1 MTIRRLFAAAAIV
14 VSVAAPLAVPA
25 FAHEGHAHGG
35 EDPKPVVATAAP
47 TVETSSSE
55 FELVAVAQGRALLVY
70 LDRFATN
77 EPVNGATVEVSA
89 DGEAV
94 TASPVE
100 GEEGVYRL
108 QAAWLSNP
116 GPHELTVSITSADA
130 ADLLIGTLEIPA
142 TAADEQGNGA
152 GQSSGVSAVLDR
164 VRQDSGLMLGAGM
177 VFLLGSLTTV
187 ALTQR
192 GRARTVAGAALIG
205 LVLLLASGAAFA
217 HGGEDHSHG
226 EPEKARE
233 EKAKAPAAVP
243 RIGTDTPE
251 SPRRLPDGSLYVPKP
266 SQRLLS
272 VRTTVAKPQE
282 AAQTVQ
288 LIGQIVADP
297 NGGGHVQATQS
308 GRIEP
313 GDKGLPY
320 VGQRVEA
327 GQILAYIAPA
337 VTAMERSGVQQ
348 QIANVEQELTI
359 AQARLERLRKLSGS
373 VPQRDIDEAEAT
385 LNGLRKQ
392 RAALSPALTTKEPLR
407 APISGVVTANNVKA
421 GQVVEARDQVLF
433 EILDPSKLM
442 VEAVAF
448 DPRVANSVHAANA
461 TTADG
466 VTLNLEHLGH
476 SLALRQQAIPLLFR
490 IEKPP
495 QGLSVGQ
502 PVRIVAQIQGKTSGI
517 VLPRQSVVRNASGQ
531 PMVWQHDSPQ
541 RFIARPVRTQPVDG
555 NTVLVLAGVEPEA
568 RIVTDGA
575 GLLNQIR

>member
-1 MTIRRLFAAAAIV
+1 MTIRRLLAATAIIA
-14 VSVAAPLAVPA
+14 SVAAPMTVPA
-25 FAHEGHAHGG
+25 IAHEGHAHGS
-35 EDPKPVVATAAP
+35 EEPKPVVATAAP
-47 TVETSSSE
+47 TLETSSSE
-55 FELVAVAQGRALLVY
+55 FELVAVAQAEMLLVY

-77 EPVNGATVEVSA
+77 EPVNGATIEVKA

-108 QAAWLSNP
+108 QAGWLLKP
-116 GPHELTVSITSADA
+116 LPHELTISIMAADA

-142 TAADEQGNGA
+142 TVINEQAGGA
-152 GQSSGVSAVLDR
+152 EQSSGVSGVLNR
-164 VRQDSGLMLGAGM
+164 VRQDSGLMIGTAM
-177 VFLLGSLTTV
+177 AFLLGSLTTV
-187 ALTQR
+187 TLTQR

-205 LVLLLASGAAFA
+205 LGLLLTSGAAFA
-217 HGGEDHSHG
+217 HDGEDHSQDEENKG
-226 EPEKARE
+226 KSLATTAPMAMTGTRAPEN
-233 EKAKAPAAVP
+233 
-243 RIGTDTPE
+243 
-251 SPRRLPDGSLYVPKP
+251 SRRLPDSSLYVPKA

-272 VRTTVAKPQE
+272 VRTTIALPQE

-313 GDKGLPY
+313 GEKGLPY

-327 GQILAYIAPA
+327 GQILAYSDPA
-337 VTAMERSGVQQ
+337 VTAVERSGVQQ
-348 QIANVEQELTI
+348 QIANVELELTI

-433 EILDPSKLM
+433 EILDPSRLM
-442 VEAVAF
+442 VEAVVF
-448 DPRVANSVHAANA
+448 DPRVANSVQTATA

-466 VTLNLEHLGH
+466 VALDLEHLGH
-476 SLALRQQAIPLLFR
+476 SLALRQQAIPLTFR
-490 IEKPP
+490 INTPP
-495 QGLSVGQ
+495 EGLSIGQ
-502 PVRIVAQIQGKTSGI
+502 PVRIVAQIQGKASGI
-517 VLPRQSVVRNASGQ
+517 VLPRQSIVRNAGGQ
-531 PMVWQHDSPQ
+531 LIVWQHDSPQ

-555 NTVLVLAGVEPEA
+555 DTVLVLAGIEPEA

>member
-1 MTIRRLFAAAAIV
+1 MTTRRLLAATA
-14 VSVAAPLAVPA
+14 VAASLAAPVAAPA

-35 EDPKPVVATAAP
+35 EEPKPVVTTAAP
-47 TVETSSSE
+47 TLEASSSD
-55 FELVAVAQGRALLVY
+55 FELVAVAQGKTLLVH

-89 DGEAV
+89 DGEAT
-94 TASPVE
+94 TASPVS

-108 QAAWLSNP
+108 DPSWLSKP
-116 GPHELTVSITSADA
+116 GSHEVTVSVTAADA

-142 TAADEQGNGA
+142 GAAEAQTGGA
-152 GQSSGVSAVLDR
+152 QGVSAVLGQ
-164 VRQDSGLMLGAGM
+164 VRNDSGLMLGAVM
-177 VFLLGSLTTV
+177 VFLLGVLTTV

-192 GRARTVAGAALIG
+192 GRTRTVAGAALVGIG
-205 LVLLLASGAAFA
+205 LLLASGAAFA
-217 HGGEDHSHG
+217 HGDEDHSHG
-226 EPEKARE
+226 DEDKG
-233 EKAKAPAAVP
+233 KAPAAAVP
-243 RIGTDTPE
+243 MGATGASE

-272 VRTTVAKPQE
+272 VRTIVAKPQE

-288 LIGQIVADP
+288 LIGQVIADP
-297 NGGGHVQATQS
+297 NGGGHIQATQS

-337 VTAMERSGVQQ
+337 VTFVDRSGIQQ
-348 QIANVEQELTI
+348 QIATVEQELVI
-359 AQARLERLRKLSGS
+359 AESRLQRLRKLEGS
-373 VPQRDIDEAEAT
+373 VPQRDIEEAEAN
-385 LNGLRKQ
+385 LNGLRKR
-392 RAALSPALTTKEPLR
+392 RAALSPALTTKEALR
-407 APISGVVTANNVKA
+407 APISGVVTANNIKA
-421 GQVVEARDQVLF
+421 GQVVEGRDQVLF
-433 EILDPSKLM
+433 EIVDPSRLM

-448 DPRVANSVHAANA
+448 DPRVANSVRGATA

-466 VTLNLEHLGH
+466 VTLSLVHLGH
-476 SLALRQQAIPLLFR
+476 SLALRQQAIPLLFQ
-490 IEKPP
+490 IDTPP

-502 PVRIVAQIQGKTSGI
+502 PVRIVAQIQGKASGI

-531 PMVWQHDSPQ
+531 PIVWQHDTPQ
-541 RFIARPVRTQPVDG
+541 RFVARPVRTQPVDG
-555 NTVLVLAGVEPEA
+555 DTVLVLAGVEPEA

-575 GLLNQIR
+575 GLLNQVR

>member
-1 MTIRRLFAAAAIV
+1 MTTRRLLAATA
-14 VSVAAPLAVPA
+14 VAASLAAPVAVPA
-25 FAHEGHAHGG
+25 LAHEGHAHGG
-35 EDPKPVVATAAP
+35 EEPKPVVTTAAP
-47 TVETSSSE
+47 TLEASSSD
-55 FELVAVAQGRALLVY
+55 FELVAVARGKTLLVH

-77 EPVNGATVEVSA
+77 EPVNGATIEVSA
-89 DGEAV
+89 DGEAA
-94 TASPVE
+94 TASPVS

-108 QAAWLSNP
+108 EPAWLSKP
-116 GPHELTVSITSADA
+116 GSHDVTVSITAADA

-142 TAADEQGNGA
+142 GAAEAQTGGA
-152 GQSSGVSAVLDR
+152 QGVSAVLGQ
-164 VRQDSGLMLGAGM
+164 VRNDSGLMLGAVM
-177 VFLLGSLTTV
+177 VFLLGVLTTV

-192 GRARTVAGAALIG
+192 GRTRTVAGAALVGIG
-205 LVLLLASGAAFA
+205 LLLASGAAFA

-226 EPEKARE
+226 DEDGG
-233 EKAKAPAAVP
+233 KAPAAAVP
-243 RIGTDTPE
+243 IGATGASE

-266 SQRLLS
+266 SQRLLA
-272 VRTTVAKPQE
+272 VRTIVAKPQE

-288 LIGQIVADP
+288 LIGQVIADP

-337 VTAMERSGVQQ
+337 VTFVDRSGIQQ
-348 QIANVEQELTI
+348 QIAVVEQELVI
-359 AQARLERLRKLSGS
+359 AESRLQRLRKLEGS
-373 VPQRDIDEAEAT
+373 VPQRDIEEAEAN
-385 LNGLRKQ
+385 LNGLRKR
-392 RAALSPALTTKEPLR
+392 RAALSPALTTKEALR
-407 APISGVVTANNVKA
+407 APISGVVTANNIKA
-421 GQVVEARDQVLF
+421 GQVVEGRDQVLF
-433 EILDPSKLM
+433 EIVDPARLM
-442 VEAVAF
+442 IEAVAF
-448 DPRVANSVHAANA
+448 DPRVANSVRGATA

-466 VTLNLEHLGH
+466 LTLTLGHLGH

-490 IEKPP
+490 IDNPP

-502 PVRIVAQIQGKTSGI
+502 PVRIVAEIQGKASGI

-531 PMVWQHDSPQ
+531 PIVWQHDTPQ
-541 RFIARPVRTQPVDG
+541 RFVARPVRTQPVDG
-555 NTVLVLAGVEPEA
+555 NTVLVLAGVEPGA

>member
-1 MTIRRLFAAAAIV
+1 
-14 VSVAAPLAVPA
+14 
-25 FAHEGHAHGG
+25 
-35 EDPKPVVATAAP
+35 
-47 TVETSSSE
+47 
-55 FELVAVAQGRALLVY
+55 VAVAQGRALLVY

-94 TASPVE
+94 TASAVE

-108 QAAWLSNP
+108 QTGWLSKP

-142 TAADEQGNGA
+142 TAADGQANGA
-152 GQSSGVSAVLDR
+152 GETHGVSDVLGR
-164 VRQDSGLMLGAGM
+164 VRQDSGLMLGAVM
-177 VFLLGSLTTV
+177 VFLLGSLTTI

-205 LVLLLASGAAFA
+205 LGLLLAGGAAFA
-217 HGGEDHSHG
+217 HGGEDHSHDDKG
-226 EPEKARE
+226 QDKI
-233 EKAKAPAAVP
+233 PAAAAPMATTGVS
-243 RIGTDTPE
+243 E

-272 VRTTVAKPQE
+272 VRTTVAKLQE

-320 VGQRVEA
+320 VGQRVES
-327 GQILAYIAPA
+327 GQVLAYIAPA
-337 VTAMERSGVQQ
+337 VTAVERSGVQQ
-348 QIANVEQELTI
+348 QIANLEQEVTI

-385 LNGLRKQ
+385 LNGLRRQ

-433 EILDPSKLM
+433 EIVDPSKLM
-442 VEAVAF
+442 IEAVAF
-448 DPRVANSVHAANA
+448 DPRVANNVQTATA

-466 VTLNLEHLGH
+466 VTLSLEHLGH

-490 IEKPP
+490 IDTPP
-495 QGLSVGQ
+495 QGISVGQ
-502 PVRIVAQIQGKTSGI
+502 PVRIVARIQGKASGI
-517 VLPRQSVVRNASGQ
+517 VLPRQSVVRNAGGQ
-531 PMVWQHDSPQ
+531 PIVWQHDSPQ

-555 NTVLVLAGVEPEA
+555 NTVLVLAGIEPEA
-568 RIVTDGA
+568 RVVTDGA

>member
-1 MTIRRLFAAAAIV
+1 MTTRRLLAATA
-14 VSVAAPLAVPA
+14 VAASLAAPVAVPA
-25 FAHEGHAHGG
+25 LAHEGHAHGG
-35 EDPKPVVATAAP
+35 EEPRPVVTTAAP
-47 TVETSSSE
+47 TLETSSSD
-55 FELVAVAQGRALLVY
+55 FELVAVAQGKTLLVH

-89 DGEAV
+89 DGEAA
-94 TASPVE
+94 TASPVS

-108 QAAWLSNP
+108 DPSWLSKP
-116 GPHELTVSITSADA
+116 GSHEVTVSITAADA

-142 TAADEQGNGA
+142 GAAEAQTEGA
-152 GQSSGVSAVLDR
+152 QGVSAVLGQ
-164 VRQDSGLMLGAGM
+164 VRNDSGLMLGAVM
-177 VFLLGSLTTV
+177 VFLLGVLTTV

-192 GRARTVAGAALIG
+192 GRTRTVAGAALVGIG
-205 LVLLLASGAAFA
+205 LLLASGAAFA
-217 HGGEDHSHG
+217 HGDEDHSHG
-226 EPEKARE
+226 DEDKG
-233 EKAKAPAAVP
+233 KAPAAAVP
-243 RIGTDTPE
+243 MGATGASE

-272 VRTTVAKPQE
+272 VRTIVAKPQE

-288 LIGQIVADP
+288 LIGQIIADP

-337 VTAMERSGVQQ
+337 VTFVDRSGIQQ
-348 QIANVEQELTI
+348 QIATVEQELVI
-359 AQARLERLRKLSGS
+359 AESRLQRLRKLEGS
-373 VPQRDIDEAEAT
+373 VPQRDIEEAEAN
-385 LNGLRKQ
+385 LNGLRKR
-392 RAALSPALTTKEPLR
+392 RAALSPALTTKEALR
-407 APISGVVTANNVKA
+407 APISGVVTANNIKA
-421 GQVVEARDQVLF
+421 GQVVEGRDQVLF
-433 EILDPSKLM
+433 EIVDPSRLM

-448 DPRVANSVHAANA
+448 DPRVANAIKAATA
-461 TTADG
+461 MTADG
-466 VTLNLEHLGH
+466 TSLSLELLGS

-490 IEKPP
+490 IGNPP
-495 QGLSVGQ
+495 SGLGVGQ
-502 PVRIVAQIQGKTSGI
+502 PVRLVAQVQGTAYGI

-531 PMVWQHDSPQ
+531 PIVWQHDTPQ
-541 RFIARPVRTQPVDG
+541 RFVARPVRTQPVDG

-575 GLLNQIR
+575 GLLNQVR

>member
-1 MTIRRLFAAAAIV
+1 MTIRRLFAMAAVV
-14 VSVAAPLAVPA
+14 VSLAAPLSFPA

-35 EDPKPVVATAAP
+35 EEPKPVIATASP
-47 TVETSSSE
+47 TLETSSSE
-55 FELVAVAQGRALLVY
+55 FELVAVAQGGTLLVY

-89 DGEAV
+89 DGDAV

-100 GEEGVYRL
+100 GEEGVYSL
-108 QAAWLSNP
+108 QAAWLSSP
-116 GPHELTVSITSADA
+116 GPHEITVSITAADA
-130 ADLLIGTLEIPA
+130 ADLLIGTLEIPP
-142 TAADEQGNGA
+142 AADQVPA
-152 GQSSGVSAVLDR
+152 GSDIHNVSDMLDR
-164 VRQDSGLMLGAGM
+164 VRRDSGLMLGAGM

-187 ALTQR
+187 ALTGR
-192 GRARTVAGAALIG
+192 GRARTVAGAVLVG
-205 LVLLLASGAAFA
+205 LVLLLAGGAAFA
-217 HGGEDHSHG
+217 HGGEDHSHDDG
-226 EPEKARE
+226 D
-233 EKAKAPAAVP
+233 KAKAPAAVP
-243 RIGTDTPE
+243 MAATGASE

-272 VRTTVAKPQE
+272 VRTTVALPQE

-313 GDKGLPY
+313 GEKGLPY
-320 VGQRVEA
+320 VGQRIEA
-327 GQILAYIAPA
+327 GQILAYSAPA
-337 VTAMERSGVQQ
+337 VTAVERSGVQQ
-348 QIANVEQELTI
+348 QIANVEQELSI
-359 AQARLERLRKLSGS
+359 AQARVERLRKLAGS
-373 VPQRDIDEAEAT
+373 VPQRDIDEAEAM

-448 DPRVANSVHAANA
+448 DPRVANSVRTGTA

-490 IEKPP
+490 IDSPP
-495 QGLSVGQ
+495 QGLSIGQ
-502 PVRIVAQIQGKTSGI
+502 PVRIIAQIQGKASGI

-531 PMVWQHDSPQ
+531 PIVWQHDSPQ

-555 NTVLVLAGVEPEA
+555 NTVLVLAGVDPEA

>member
-1 MTIRRLFAAAAIV
+1 MTTRRLLAATA
-14 VSVAAPLAVPA
+14 VAASLAAPVAVPA
-25 FAHEGHAHGG
+25 LAHEGHAHGG
-35 EDPKPVVATAAP
+35 EEPKPVVTTAAP
-47 TVETSSSE
+47 TLEASSSD
-55 FELVAVAQGRALLVY
+55 FELVAVARGKTLLVH

-77 EPVNGATVEVSA
+77 EPVNGATIEVSA
-89 DGEAV
+89 DGEAA
-94 TASPVE
+94 TASPVS

-108 QAAWLSNP
+108 EPAWLSKP
-116 GPHELTVSITSADA
+116 GSHDVTVSITAADA

-142 TAADEQGNGA
+142 GAAEAQTGGA
-152 GQSSGVSAVLDR
+152 QGVSAVLGQ
-164 VRQDSGLMLGAGM
+164 VRNDSGLMLGAVM
-177 VFLLGSLTTV
+177 VFLLGVLTTV

-192 GRARTVAGAALIG
+192 GRTRTVAGAALVGIG
-205 LVLLLASGAAFA
+205 LLLASGAAFA

-226 EPEKARE
+226 DEDKG
-233 EKAKAPAAVP
+233 KAPAAAVP
-243 RIGTDTPE
+243 IGATGASE

-266 SQRLLS
+266 SQRLLA
-272 VRTTVAKPQE
+272 VRTVVAKPQE

-288 LIGQIVADP
+288 LIGQVIADP

-337 VTAMERSGVQQ
+337 VTFVDRSGIQQ
-348 QIANVEQELTI
+348 QIAVVEQELVI
-359 AQARLERLRKLSGS
+359 AESRLQRLRKLEGS
-373 VPQRDIDEAEAT
+373 VPQRDIEEAEAN
-385 LNGLRKQ
+385 LNGLRKR
-392 RAALSPALTTKEPLR
+392 RAALSPALTTKEALR
-407 APISGVVTANNVKA
+407 APISGVVTANNIKA
-421 GQVVEARDQVLF
+421 GQVVEGRDQVLF
-433 EILDPSKLM
+433 EIVDPARLM
-442 VEAVAF
+442 IEAVAF
-448 DPRVANSVHAANA
+448 DPRVANSVRGATA

-466 VTLNLEHLGH
+466 LTLTLGHLGH

-490 IEKPP
+490 IDNPP

-502 PVRIVAQIQGKTSGI
+502 PVRIVAQIQGKASGI

-531 PMVWQHDSPQ
+531 PIVWQHDTPQ
-541 RFIARPVRTQPVDG
+541 RFVARPVRTQPVDG

>member
-1 MTIRRLFAAAAIV
+1 MTTRRLLAATAVAA
-14 VSVAAPLAVPA
+14 SLAAPVAAPTL
-25 FAHEGHAHGG
+25 AHEGHTHGG
-35 EDPKPVVATAAP
+35 EEPKPVVTTAAP
-47 TVETSSSE
+47 TLEASSSD
-55 FELVAVAQGRALLVY
+55 FELVAVARGKTLLVH

-77 EPVNGATVEVSA
+77 EPVNGATIEVSA
-89 DGEAV
+89 DGEAA
-94 TASPVE
+94 TASPVS

-108 QAAWLSNP
+108 EPAWLSKP
-116 GPHELTVSITSADA
+116 GSHDVTVSITAADA

-142 TAADEQGNGA
+142 GAAEAQTGGA
-152 GQSSGVSAVLDR
+152 QGVSAVLGQ
-164 VRQDSGLMLGAGM
+164 VRNDSGLMLGAVM
-177 VFLLGSLTTV
+177 VFLLGVLTTV

-192 GRARTVAGAALIG
+192 GRTRTVAGAALVGIG
-205 LVLLLASGAAFA
+205 LLLASGAAFA

-226 EPEKARE
+226 EEDKG
-233 EKAKAPAAVP
+233 KAPAAAVP
-243 RIGTDTPE
+243 MGATGASE

-266 SQRLLS
+266 SQRLLA
-272 VRTTVAKPQE
+272 VRTIVAKPQE

-288 LIGQIVADP
+288 LIGQIIADP

-337 VTAMERSGVQQ
+337 VTFVDRSGIQQ
-348 QIANVEQELTI
+348 QIAVVEQELVI
-359 AQARLERLRKLSGS
+359 AESRLQRLRKLEGS
-373 VPQRDIDEAEAT
+373 VPQRDIEEAEAN
-385 LNGLRKQ
+385 LNGLRKR
-392 RAALSPALTTKEPLR
+392 RAALSPALTTKEALR
-407 APISGVVTANNVKA
+407 APISGVVTANNIKA
-421 GQVVEARDQVLF
+421 GQVVEGRDQVLF
-433 EILDPSKLM
+433 EIVDPARLM
-442 VEAVAF
+442 IEAVAF
-448 DPRVANSVHAANA
+448 DSRVANSVRGATA

-466 VTLNLEHLGH
+466 LTLTLGHLGH

-490 IEKPP
+490 IDNPP

-502 PVRIVAQIQGKTSGI
+502 PVRIVAQIQGKASGI

-531 PMVWQHDSPQ
+531 PIVWQHDTPQ
-541 RFIARPVRTQPVDG
+541 RFVARPVRTQPVDG
-555 NTVLVLAGVEPEA
+555 NTVLVLAGVEPGA

>member
-1 MTIRRLFAAAAIV
+1 VT
-14 VSVAAPLAVPA
+14 
-25 FAHEGHAHGG
+25 
-35 EDPKPVVATAAP
+35 
-47 TVETSSSE
+47 
-55 FELVAVAQGRALLVY
+55 
-70 LDRFATN
+70 
-77 EPVNGATVEVSA
+77 GATIEVSA
-89 DGEAV
+89 DGDAV

-100 GEEGVYRL
+100 GEESVYSL

-116 GPHELTVSITSADA
+116 GPHEITVSITAADA
-130 ADLLIGTLEIPA
+130 ADLLIGTLEIP
-142 TAADEQGNGA
+142 TAAAFQVPA
-152 GQSSGVSAVLDR
+152 GGDTHGVSGVLDR
-164 VRQDSGLMLGAGM
+164 VRRDSSLMLGAGM

-187 ALTQR
+187 ALTGR
-192 GRARTVAGAALIG
+192 GRARTVAGAALVG
-205 LVLLLASGAAFA
+205 LVLLLAGGAAFA
-217 HGGEDHSHG
+217 HGGEDHSHDDG
-226 EPEKARE
+226 G
-233 EKAKAPAAVP
+233 KAKAPAAVP
-243 RIGTDTPE
+243 MTGTGASE
-251 SPRRLPDGSLYVPKP
+251 SPRRLADGSLYVPKP

-272 VRTTVAKPQE
+272 VRTTVALPQE

-313 GDKGLPY
+313 GEKGLPY

-327 GQILAYIAPA
+327 GQILAYSAPA
-337 VTAMERSGVQQ
+337 VTAVERSGVQQ

-359 AQARLERLRKLSGS
+359 AQARVERLRKLAGS
-373 VPQRDIDEAEAT
+373 VPQRDIDEAEAM

-433 EILDPSKLM
+433 EILDPSRLM

-448 DPRVANSVHAANA
+448 DPRIANSVRTGTA

-490 IEKPP
+490 IDTPP
-495 QGLSVGQ
+495 PGLSVGQ

-531 PMVWQHDSPQ
+531 PIVWQHDTPQ

-555 NTVLVLAGVEPEA
+555 NTVLVLAGVDPEA

>member
-14 VSVAAPLAVPA
+14 VSVAAPLTVPA

-35 EDPKPVVATAAP
+35 EEPKPVVATAAP
-47 TVETSSSE
+47 TLETSSSE
-55 FELVAVAQGRALLVY
+55 FELVAVAQGTTLLAY

-77 EPVNGATVEVSA
+77 EPVNGASVEVSA

-94 TASPVE
+94 MASPVE

-108 QAAWLSNP
+108 QAGWLSKP
-116 GPHELTVSITSADA
+116 GPHELTVSITAADA

-142 TAADEQGNGA
+142 AAADEQASGTA
-152 GQSSGVSAVLDR
+152 QPSGVSGVLGR
-164 VRQDSGLMLGAGM
+164 VRQDSGLMLGAVM
-177 VFLLGSLTTV
+177 AFLLGSLTTV
-187 ALTQR
+187 ALTQW

-205 LVLLLASGAAFA
+205 LALLLASGAAFA

-226 EPEKARE
+226 EEGKD
-233 EKAKAPAAVP
+233 KAPAAAAP
-243 RIGTDTPE
+243 MAMTGASE

-313 GDKGLPY
+313 GEKGLPY

-327 GQILAYIAPA
+327 GQILAYSAPA
-337 VTAMERSGVQQ
+337 VTAVERSGVQQ
-348 QIANVEQELTI
+348 QIANVEQELSI

-373 VPQRDIDEAEAT
+373 VPQRDIDEAEAM

-433 EILDPSKLM
+433 EILDPSRLM

-448 DPRVANSVHAANA
+448 DPRVANSVRTGTA

-466 VTLNLEHLGH
+466 VTLTLEHLGH

-490 IEKPP
+490 IETPLQGPP

-531 PMVWQHDSPQ
+531 PIVWQHDSPQ

-568 RIVTDGA
+568 RIVTNGA

>member
-1 MTIRRLFAAAAIV
+1 MTTRRLLAATA
-14 VSVAAPLAVPA
+14 VAASLAAPVAAPA

-35 EDPKPVVATAAP
+35 EEPKPVVTTAAP
-47 TVETSSSE
+47 TLEASSSD
-55 FELVAVAQGRALLVY
+55 FELVAVARGRTLLVH

-89 DGEAV
+89 DGEAA
-94 TASPVE
+94 TASPVS

-108 QAAWLSNP
+108 DPSWLSKP
-116 GPHELTVSITSADA
+116 GSHEVTVSITAADA
-130 ADLLIGTLEIPA
+130 ADLLIGTLEMPA
-142 TAADEQGNGA
+142 GAAEAQTGGA
-152 GQSSGVSAVLDR
+152 QGVSAVLGQ
-164 VRQDSGLMLGAGM
+164 VRNDSGLMLGAVM
-177 VFLLGSLTTV
+177 VFLLGVLTTV

-192 GRARTVAGAALIG
+192 GRTRTVAGAALVGIG
-205 LVLLLASGAAFA
+205 LLLASGAAFA

-226 EPEKARE
+226 DEDKG
-233 EKAKAPAAVP
+233 KAPAAAVP
-243 RIGTDTPE
+243 MGATGASE

-272 VRTTVAKPQE
+272 VRTIVAKPQE

-288 LIGQIVADP
+288 LIGQVIADP

-337 VTAMERSGVQQ
+337 VTFLDRSGIQQ
-348 QIANVEQELTI
+348 QIAVVEQELVI
-359 AQARLERLRKLSGS
+359 AESRLQRLRKLEGS
-373 VPQRDIDEAEAT
+373 VPQRDIEEAEAN
-385 LNGLRKQ
+385 LNGLRKR
-392 RAALSPALTTKEPLR
+392 RAALSPALTTKEALR
-407 APISGVVTANNVKA
+407 APISGVVTANNIKA
-421 GQVVEARDQVLF
+421 GQVVEGRDQVLF
-433 EILDPSKLM
+433 EIVDPSRLM

-448 DPRVANSVHAANA
+448 DPRVANAIKGA
-461 TTADG
+461 TAMTADG
-466 VTLNLEHLGH
+466 TSLSLELLGS

-490 IEKPP
+490 IGNPP
-495 QGLSVGQ
+495 LGLGVGQ
-502 PVRIVAQIQGKTSGI
+502 PVRLVAQIQGKASGI

-531 PMVWQHDSPQ
+531 PIVWQHDTPQ
-541 RFIARPVRTQPVDG
+541 RFVARPVRTQPVDG

-575 GLLNQIR
+575 GLLNQVR

>member
-1 MTIRRLFAAAAIV
+1 MTTRRLLAATVVAA
-14 VSVAAPLAVPA
+14 SLAAPVAAP
-25 FAHEGHAHGG
+25 AHEGHAHGG
-35 EDPKPVVATAAP
+35 EEPKPVVTTVAP
-47 TVETSSSE
+47 TLETSSSD
-55 FELVAVAQGRALLVY
+55 FELVAVAQGKTLLVH

-89 DGEAV
+89 DGEAT
-94 TASPVE
+94 TASPVS

-108 QAAWLSNP
+108 DPSWLSKP
-116 GPHELTVSITSADA
+116 GSHEVTVSIAAADA

-142 TAADEQGNGA
+142 GAAEAQTGGA
-152 GQSSGVSAVLDR
+152 QGVSAVLGQ
-164 VRQDSGLMLGAGM
+164 VRNDSGLMLGAVM
-177 VFLLGSLTTV
+177 VFLLGVLTTV

-192 GRARTVAGAALIG
+192 GRTRTVAGAALVGIG
-205 LVLLLASGAAFA
+205 LLLASGAAFA

-226 EPEKARE
+226 DEDKG
-233 EKAKAPAAVP
+233 KAPTAAVP
-243 RIGTDTPE
+243 MGATGASE

-272 VRTTVAKPQE
+272 VRTVVAKPQE

-288 LIGQIVADP
+288 LIGQVIADP

-337 VTAMERSGVQQ
+337 VTFVDRSGIQQ
-348 QIANVEQELTI
+348 QIATVEQELVI
-359 AQARLERLRKLSGS
+359 AESRLQRLRKLEGS
-373 VPQRDIDEAEAT
+373 VPQRDIEEAEAN
-385 LNGLRKQ
+385 LNGLRKR
-392 RAALSPALTTKEPLR
+392 RAALSPALTTKEALR
-407 APISGVVTANNVKA
+407 APISGVVTANNIKA
-421 GQVVEARDQVLF
+421 GQVVEGRDQVLF
-433 EILDPSKLM
+433 EIVDPSRLM

-448 DPRVANSVHAANA
+448 DPRVANAIKAATA
-461 TTADG
+461 MTADG
-466 VTLNLEHLGH
+466 TSLSLELLGS

-490 IEKPP
+490 IGNPP
-495 QGLSVGQ
+495 SGLGVGQ
-502 PVRIVAQIQGKTSGI
+502 PVRLVAQVQGTASGI

-531 PMVWQHDSPQ
+531 PIVWQHDTPQ
-541 RFIARPVRTQPVDG
+541 RFVARPVRTQPVDG
-555 NTVLVLAGVEPEA
+555 DTVLVLAGVEPEA

-575 GLLNQIR
+575 GLLNQVR

>member
-14 VSVAAPLAVPA
+14 VSIAAPLAVPA

-35 EDPKPVVATAAP
+35 DEPKPVVATAAP
-47 TVETSSSE
+47 TLETSSSE
-55 FELVAVAQGRALLVY
+55 FELVAVAQGGTLLVY

-89 DGEAV
+89 DEEAA

-100 GEEGVYRL
+100 GAEGVYRL
-108 QAAWLSNP
+108 QAAWLSRS
-116 GPHELTVSITSADA
+116 GPHELTFSITSDAA

-142 TAADEQGNGA
+142 AAPNGQA
-152 GQSSGVSAVLDR
+152 SGAEQSSGVSGVLGR
-164 VRQDSGLMLGAGM
+164 VRQDSGLMLGAVM

-205 LVLLLASGAAFA
+205 LALLLASGAAFA

-226 EPEKARE
+226 EEGKDKAL
-233 EKAKAPAAVP
+233 AAAAPTAMNEVS
-243 RIGTDTPE
+243 E

-313 GDKGLPY
+313 GEKGLPY

-327 GQILAYIAPA
+327 GQILAYSAPA
-337 VTAMERSGVQQ
+337 VTAVERSGVQQ

-433 EILDPSKLM
+433 EILDPSRLM

-448 DPRVANSVHAANA
+448 DPRVANSVRTGTA

-466 VTLNLEHLGH
+466 VSLNLEHLGH

-490 IEKPP
+490 IDAPP
-495 QGLSVGQ
+495 PGLSVGQ
-502 PVRIVAQIQGKTSGI
+502 PVRIVAQVQGKASGI

-555 NTVLVLAGVEPEA
+555 DTVLVLAGVEPET

>member
-1 MTIRRLFAAAAIV
+1 MIPRRRLAAIA
-14 VSVAAPLAVPA
+14 VAASLAAPVAFPA
-25 FAHEGHAHGG
+25 LAPALAHEGHDHG
-35 EDPKPVVATAAP
+35 DAP
-47 TVETSSSE
+47 TPVIATMAPTMETSSSD
-55 FELVAVAQGRALLVY
+55 FELVAVVQGKTLLVH

-77 EPVNGATVEVSA
+77 EPVSGATVEVSA

-94 TASPVE
+94 TAAPVS

-108 QAAWLSNP
+108 DAAWLSKP
-116 GPHELTVSITSADA
+116 GPHELTVSVTTADA
-130 ADLLIGTLEIPA
+130 ADLLIGTLEVPA
-142 TAADEQGNGA
+142 SAVDAQPGGA
-152 GQSSGVSAVLDR
+152 RGVSGVLGQ
-164 VRQDSGLMLGAGM
+164 VRYDPGLLLGAVM
-177 VFLLGSLTTV
+177 VFLLGVLTTV

-205 LVLLLASGAAFA
+205 LGLLLASGAAFA

-226 EPEKARE
+226 DE
-233 EKAKAPAAVP
+233 AKDKTPGAAAAPTALTGAP
-243 RIGTDTPE
+243 D

-272 VRTTVAKPQE
+272 VRTAVAKPQE

-297 NGGGHVQATQS
+297 NGGGNVQATQS

-313 GDKGLPY
+313 GERGLPY

-327 GQILAYIAPA
+327 GQVLAYIAPA
-337 VTAMERSGVQQ
+337 VNVVDRSGIQQ
-348 QIANVEQELTI
+348 QIATVEQELVI
-359 AQARLERLRKLSGS
+359 AESRVQRLRQLQGS
-373 VPQRDIDEAEAT
+373 VPQRDIDEAEAN
-385 LNGLRKQ
+385 LNGLRKR
-392 RAALSPALTTKEPLR
+392 RAALSPTLTTKEALR
-407 APISGVVTANNVKA
+407 APIAGVVTANNVKA
-421 GQVVEARDQVLF
+421 GQVIEARDQVLF
-433 EILDPSKLM
+433 EIVDPSRLM

-448 DPRVANSVHAANA
+448 DPRVANAIKAATA

-466 VTLNLEHLGH
+466 VNLSLELLGS

-490 IEKPP
+490 ISNSP
-495 QGLSVGQ
+495 QGLGVGQ
-502 PVRIVAQIQGKTSGI
+502 PVRLVAQVQGKASGI
-517 VLPRQSVVRNASGQ
+517 VLPRQSVVRSASGQ
-531 PMVWQHDSPQ
+531 PIVWQHEAPQ
-541 RFIARPVRTQPVDG
+541 RFVARPVRTQALDG

>member
-1 MTIRRLFAAAAIV
+1 
-14 VSVAAPLAVPA
+14 
-25 FAHEGHAHGG
+25 
-35 EDPKPVVATAAP
+35 
-47 TVETSSSE
+47 
-55 FELVAVAQGRALLVY
+55 
-70 LDRFATN
+70 
-77 EPVNGATVEVSA
+77 VNSATVEVST
-89 DGEAV
+89 DEEAA

-100 GEEGVYRL
+100 GAEGVYRL
-108 QAAWLSNP
+108 QAAWLSRS
-116 GPHELTVSITSADA
+116 GPHELTFSITSDAA

-142 TAADEQGNGA
+142 AAPNGQA
-152 GQSSGVSAVLDR
+152 SGAEPSSGVSGVLGR
-164 VRQDSGLMLGAGM
+164 VRQDSGLMLGAVM

-192 GRARTVAGAALIG
+192 GRARTVAGAALVG
-205 LVLLLASGAAFA
+205 LALLLASGAAFA
-217 HGGEDHSHG
+217 QGGEDHSHG
-226 EPEKARE
+226 DEGKG
-233 EKAKAPAAVP
+233 KSPAAAAP
-243 RIGTDTPE
+243 MAMTGASE

-313 GDKGLPY
+313 GEKGLPY

-327 GQILAYIAPA
+327 GQILAYSAPA
-337 VTAMERSGVQQ
+337 VTAVERSGVQQ
-348 QIANVEQELTI
+348 QIANVEQELSI

-433 EILDPSKLM
+433 EILDPSRLM

-448 DPRVANSVHAANA
+448 DPRVANSVRTGTA

-466 VTLNLEHLGH
+466 VTLTLEHLGH

-490 IEKPP
+490 IETPLQGPP

-531 PMVWQHDSPQ
+531 PIVWQHDSPQ

-568 RIVTDGA
+568 RIVTNGA